1 MVLQR
6 KYLFKVSY
14 FQINASFRYFSL
26 NALSSQLQ
34 LAMTNWCWLDR
45 RKFCLILLCSLWPNT
60 SRVNVCRWYSENSLL
75 YNQLSYALHYLHV
88 SVLSWWNLKMYI
100 LYKGQMDL
108 RCSTISNIYVGHHC
122 ESIWL
127 TWTNLFWN
135 LFWEIFCKIS
145 CNISICMAS
154 YWNDWPF
161 PAKYIFKKMV
171 LQLYVQYIDCIVVN
185 SQY

>member
-14 FQINASFRYFSL
+14 FQINALFRYYSL

-34 LAMTNWCWLDR
+34 LAMSNWCWLDR

-60 SRVNVCRWYSENSLL
+60 SKVNVCRWYSENSLL
-75 YNQLSYALHYLHV
+75 YNQLSYALYYLHV

-108 RCSTISNIYVGHHC
+108 RCSTISNIYDGHHC

-127 TWTNLFWN
+127 TWTCF
-135 LFWEIFCKIS
+135 EICFEKYLAKSHAIS
-145 CNISICMAS
+145 PFAWLPIEMTGIFLQNIFLKRWYCNSMYNILIA
-154 YWNDWPF
+154 
-161 PAKYIFKKMV
+161 
-171 LQLYVQYIDCIVVN
+171 
-185 SQY
+185 